1 MTQLTV
7 DVPEEI
13 AERLSRAAAEQNKSV
28 EQLIVEQLAAVS
40 EPAGESLAD
49 RYERF
54 IKESGLFRQV
64 SEEEKRRYIPVS
76 EKRLLELAAKLG
88 EAGPL
93 SEVIIA
99 DRKRGW

>member
-28 EQLIVEQLAAVS
+28 EQLVLERLAAVP
-40 EPAGESLAD
+40 EPAGESLAE

-54 IKESGLFRQV
+54 IKESGLFIDVPEEEKQKYQPV
-64 SEEEKRRYIPVS
+64 SEE
-76 EKRLLELAAKLG
+76 RLRELAAEFGK
-88 EAGPL
+88 AGPL
-93 SEVIIA
+93 SEAIIA
-99 DRKRGW
+99 ERKRI